1 MHASLTAVSSAGSQ
15 RDLSSTRSGL
25 QYTDGQT
32 RRREFPKLLEGKLHL
47 IKGNL
52 STVLMQLY
60 RSLRQ
65 HSSYL

>member
-32 RRREFPKLLEGKLHL
+32 GGRKFPKLLEAKLHL
-47 IKGNL
+47 TKGNL
-52 STVLMQLY
+52 STVLM
-60 RSLRQ
+60 
-65 HSSYL
+65 